1 MSAQLDTTIAGERV
15 TLLADGGL
23 WLPALG
29 TLLVADVHWGKGA
42 TFRARGIPVPPGS
55 TARDL
60 ERLSTLVHA
69 LDAERLVVLGDLV
82 HAREGWEGD
91 TLEAALG
98 WRAEHAALDV
108 VLVVGNHD
116 ARAGAAPAALRIT
129 EVAEP
134 WTLGPWRLAHHPPG
148 EGPYAPPAEGHL
160 VHGHVHPA
168 VRLSGL
174 ARTHATL
181 PAFVVGPVRTILPS
195 FGSFTG
201 RSAVGLEAGDR
212 AYVIVEREVIE
223 VPVVR

>member
-1 MSAQLDTTIAGERV
+1 MTRALDVAMAGERA
-15 TLLADGGL
+15 TLLADGAL

-60 ERLSTLVHA
+60 ARLATLVA
-69 LDAERLVVLGDLV
+69 ETGAERLVVLGDLV

-91 TLEAALG
+91 TLAAALA
-98 WRAEHAALDV
+98 WRAAHAALDL

-116 ARAGAAPAALRIT
+116 ARAGSAPAALRIT

-134 WTLGPWRLAHHPPG
+134 WALGPWQLAHHPPG
-148 EGPYAPPAEGHL
+148 DGGYAVPATGHL

-168 VRLSGL
+168 VRLAGL
-174 ARTHATL
+174 GRAHATL
-181 PAFVVGPVRTILPS
+181 PAFIVGERRTILPS

-201 RSAVGLEAGDR
+201 RSVAALEPGDR
-212 AYVIVEREVIE
+212 AYVIAEREVIE
-223 VPVVR
+223 VPVVG